1 MKHIDLENYNKELR
15 RLQSQ
20 MMEVEAGLSYLNPR
34 SKTFELE
41 LPMFEKRQNLLS
53 CTFSN
58 LIQFLPKIRQD
69 RPLVRNQVKML
80 IELNNRILMQMD
92 ILRTQYRPG
101 MIRAVA

>member
-41 LPMFEKRQNLLS
+41 LPMFEKRQNILS
-53 CTFSN
+53 GTFSN